1 MATSSS
7 LIKTMLHRSLA
18 EGVYRDIVTRS
29 ANYYYY
35 LGKTLTWDDETNPE
49 LPLDTYDYERAARS
63 DIITMKQIRASDV
76 SFVVDRIN
84 WEANAVYDMYD
95 DRYGDEV
102 IGLDIIDGGTGYTS
116 LPTITLTGGGGT
128 GASFSPIVFDGQII
142 GIDDLDY
149 GYGYTSKP
157 TVTVTGGGGTGAV
170 LEAVVNVAPSGSQK
184 LEECNYYVVTDEF
197 NVYKCLDNNNGAKS
211 TEQPIG
217 SSVEPIT
224 TADGYIWKYMYNVP
238 INLRNKFLTE
248 SHMPVVSALT
258 NQFYS
263 GGTLDTIVI
272 NNKGSGYT
280 FANISVVGDGYL
292 EADPTYLTSV
302 AISNGGTG
310 YSSPVIAFGDPFD
323 ETSQFLSNSSMFRGQ
338 KIFTADGDFYECT
351 APGTLSAVAPTHR
364 FGTVANGTA
373 SLKYIGTRVSGT
385 PVVNSDGE
393 LESVTLNGSVREV
406 TMVDGGSGYTSAP
419 SVNFSGGG
427 GTGAAGVAKLGTNGQ
442 VLYVTVTN
450 PGNFDY
456 TSNPTVTFG
465 EEWEANTAYTLGEQ
479 VFNGD
484 FIYTCTSAGTSSN
497 ASDAAGPV
505 HTTGAVTEGTVE
517 WTYAGE
523 RATGSVI
530 RRFGA
535 GYSAAPTITISEA
548 TGSGA
553 AASFLT
559 SKSEARLLP
568 IIEDGQIIS
577 VITVEGGIGY
587 SAATI
592 TVSGDGTGSSLS
604 PDLSIGN
611 INSLQANNEILVTAG
626 QINAIKVISGGYGYG
641 TAPITIEGDGTGAT
655 AEATIDGASGKI
667 TKITMTNT
675 GENYTF
681 ANIVIGGN
689 GKGAKLRAIIGP
701 EGGHGKNS
709 PEELFAR
716 TLMFYSNVS
725 TDLNQGV
732 SVNNDYR
739 QIGIIKNPK
748 EYGDNVRFTG
758 IIGSG
763 CYLIEGVIDTNNF
776 AADDDITLTRTY
788 DGFYDTDGVTLKEY
802 KRLYRIV
809 TVSSDSALIQSLDND
824 EPQINDTFSKVVESG
839 TPPTFTAVSVT
850 LPTVDKYSGQMMF
863 IDNKAGFTPS
873 EDETVTLRTVLTF

>member
-1 MATSSS
+1 
-7 LIKTMLHRSLA
+7 MLHRSLA

-49 LPLDTYDYERAARS
+49 LPLDTYDYERGARS

-76 SFVVDRIN
+76 SFVVERID
-84 WEANAVYDMYD
+84 WEANTVYDMYD
-95 DRYGDEV
+95 DRYGTEV
-102 IGLDIIDGGTGYTS
+102 IGINVIDGGTGYTS

-142 GIDDLDY
+142 GIDDLNY
-149 GYGYTSKP
+149 GYGYTSAP

-170 LEAVVNVAPSGSQK
+170 LEAVVNIAPSGSQK
-184 LEECNYYVVTDEF
+184 LEDCNYYVVTDEF

-217 SSVEPIT
+217 SQVEPIQT
-224 TADGYIWKYMYNVP
+224 SDGYIWKYMYNVP
-238 INLRNKFLTE
+238 INLRNKFLTDNK
-248 SHMPVVSALT
+248 MPVVSALT

-263 GGTLDTIVI
+263 GGTLDTIII
-272 NNKGSGYT
+272 NQKGADYT

-302 AISNGGTG
+302 TVSAGGSG
-310 YSSPVIAFGDPFD
+310 YSSPVIVFGDPFD
-323 ETSQFLSNSSMFRGQ
+323 ETSQFLASSSMFKGQ
-338 KIFTADGDFYECT
+338 KIFTTDGDFYECT
-351 APGTLSAVAPTHR
+351 APGTLSSTAPTHR
-364 FGTVANGTA
+364 FGEVLNGTCA
-373 SLKYIGTRVSGT
+373 LKYIGTRVSGT
-385 PVVNSDGE
+385 VNVSGGE
-393 LESVTLNGSVREV
+393 VESVTLNGAVREV
-406 TMVDGGSGYTSAP
+406 TMVGAGSGYLTPP

-427 GTGAAGVAKLGTNGQ
+427 GTGAAGVAKLGDQGQ
-442 VLYVTVTN
+442 VLYTTVTD

-465 EEWEANTAYTLGEQ
+465 EEWQASTAYSLNEQ

-484 FIYTCTSAGTSSN
+484 YLYTCTTAGTSD
-497 ASDAAGPV
+497 ASTPPT
-505 HTTGAVTEGTVE
+505 HTTGAVTNGTAVF
-517 WTYAGE
+517 TYAGE
-523 RATGSVI
+523 HATGTVI
-530 RRFGA
+530 RRYGA
-535 GYSAAPTITISEA
+535 GYSAAPTITITEA
-548 TGSGA
+548 GGSGA
-553 AASFLT
+553 EASFLT

-568 IIEDGQIIS
+568 IIENGQIVS
-577 VITVEGGIGY
+577 VITVDGGIGY
-587 SAATI
+587 SAATL
-592 TVSGDGTGSSLS
+592 TVSGDGTEAALS
-604 PDLSIGN
+604 ADLSVGN

-626 QINAIKVISGGYGYG
+626 QINAIQIVSGGYGYG

-655 AEATIDGASGKI
+655 AQATIDGASGKI

-681 ANIVIGGN
+681 ANIVVGGN
-689 GKGAKLRAIIGP
+689 GNGAKLRAVIGP

-732 SVNNDYR
+732 TVNNDYR

-748 EYGDNVRFTG
+748 VYGDNVRFTG
-758 IIGSG
+758 VIGSG
-763 CYLIEGVIDTNNF
+763 CYLIEGIIDTNNF
-776 AADDDITLTRTY
+776 DPDDDVTITRTY

-802 KRLYRIV
+802 ARRYRIV
-809 TVSSDSALIQSLDND
+809 SVDTSYALIQSLDND

-839 TPPTFTAVSVT
+839 TPPTFTATSVT
-850 LPTVDKYSGQMMF
+850 LPTIDKYSGQLMF

>member
-49 LPLDTYDYERAARS
+49 LPLDTYDYERDARA

-76 SFVVDRIN
+76 SFVVERIN
-84 WEANAVYDMYD
+84 WEEDTVYDMYD

-102 IGLDIIDGGTGYTS
+102 IGIDVINGGTGYTS

-128 GASFSPIVFDGQII
+128 GASFSPVVFDGQII
-142 GIDDLDY
+142 GIDVLAT
-149 GYGYTSKP
+149 GSGYTSAP

-170 LEAVVNVAPSGSQK
+170 LEAVVNIAPSGSQK
-184 LEECNYYVVTDEF
+184 LEDCNFYVVTDEF

-211 TEQPIG
+211 TDQPIG
-217 SSVEPIT
+217 SSVEPIA

-238 INLRNKFLTE
+238 INLRNKFLTDNK
-248 SHMPVVSALT
+248 MPVVSALT

-263 GGTLDTIVI
+263 GGTLDTIII
-272 NNKGSGYT
+272 NQKGSGYT

-302 AISNGGTG
+302 SISDGGSG
-310 YSSPVIAFGDPFD
+310 YSSPTISFGDPFD
-323 ETSQFLSNSSMFRGQ
+323 ETSQFLASSSMFRGQ
-338 KIFTADGDFYECT
+338 KIFTTDGDFYECT
-351 APGTLSAVAPTHR
+351 APGTLSSTAPTHR
-364 FGTVANGTA
+364 FGEVINGTA

-393 LESVTLNGSVREV
+393 IESITLDGAVREV
-406 TMVDGGSGYTSAP
+406 TIVNAGSGYTSAP

-427 GTGAAGVAKLGTNGQ
+427 GTGATGVAKLGDLGQ

-456 TSNPTVTFG
+456 TSNPSVVLG
-465 EEWEANTAYTLGEQ
+465 EEWEAGTAYALGEQ

-484 FIYTCTSAGTSSN
+484 FLYTCTSAGTSSN
-497 ASDAAGPV
+497 ASDASGPV

-523 RATGSVI
+523 HATGTVI

-535 GYSAAPTITISEA
+535 GYSAAPTISIAEVG
-548 TGSGA
+548 GSGVQA
-553 AASFLT
+553 AFLT
-559 SKSEARLLP
+559 TKSEARLLP
-568 IIEDGQIIS
+568 IIENGQIIS
-577 VITVEGGIGY
+577 IITVDGGIGY
-587 SAATI
+587 SSATL
-592 TVSGDGTGSSLS
+592 TVSGDGSNASLAA
-604 PDLSIGN
+604 DLSIGN

-626 QINAIKVISGGYGYG
+626 QINAIKVVSGGYGYG
-641 TAPITIEGDGTGAT
+641 SAPITIEGDGTGAT
-655 AEATIDGASGKI
+655 AEAVIDGASGKI
-667 TKITMTNT
+667 TKINMTNT

-681 ANIVIGGN
+681 ANIVIDGN
-689 GKGAKLRAIIGP
+689 GKGATARAIIGP

-732 SVNNDYR
+732 EVNNDYR

-748 EYGDNVRFTG
+748 AYGDNVRFTS

-763 CYLIEGVIDTNNF
+763 CYLIESSIDTNNF
-776 AADDDITLTRTY
+776 DPDDDITITRTY
-788 DGFYDTDGVTLKEY
+788 DGFFESDGVTLKEY
-802 KRLYRIV
+802 ARRYRIV
-809 TVSSDSALIQSLDND
+809 SVGTSFALVQSLDND

>member
-49 LPLDTYDYERAARS
+49 LPLDTYDYEREARS

-76 SFVVDRIN
+76 SFVIERIN
-84 WEANAVYDMYD
+84 WEADTVYDMYD
-95 DRYGDEV
+95 DRYGTEV
-102 IGLDIIDGGTGYTS
+102 IGLDVVDGGTGYTS
-116 LPTITLTGGGGT
+116 LPTITLSGGGGT
-128 GASFSPIVFDGQII
+128 GASFSPVVFDGQII
-142 GIDDLDY
+142 DIDVLDT
-149 GYGYTSKP
+149 GYGYTSAP

-170 LEAVVNVAPSGSQK
+170 LRAVVNVAPSGAQK
-184 LEECNYYVVTDEF
+184 LEDANYYVVTDEF

-217 SSVEPIT
+217 SQVEPIQ

-248 SHMPVVSALT
+248 NKMPVVSALT

-263 GGTLDTIVI
+263 GGTLDTIII
-272 NNKGSGYT
+272 NQKGTDYT

-302 AISNGGTG
+302 SISNGGSG
-310 YSSPVIAFGDPFD
+310 YSSPVIVFGDPFD
-323 ETSQFLSNSSMFRGQ
+323 ETSQFLASSSMFKGQ
-338 KIFTADGDFYECT
+338 KIFTTDGDFYECT
-351 APGTLSAVAPTHR
+351 APGTLSAIAPTHR
-364 FGTVANGTA
+364 FGEVTNGTCA
-373 SLKYIGTRVSGT
+373 LKYIGTRVSGT
-385 PVVNSDGE
+385 ANVNSDGE
-393 LESVTLNGSVREV
+393 IESVTLNGAVREV
-406 TMVDGGSGYTSAP
+406 TMVNAGSGYIEPPTVNFSHGGGSG
-419 SVNFSGGG
+419 
-427 GTGAAGVAKLGTNGQ
+427 AAGIAKLGTEGQ
-442 VLYVTVTN
+442 VLYVTITD
-450 PGNFDY
+450 PGNFYY

-465 EEWEANTAYTLGEQ
+465 EEWQASTAYSLNDQ

-484 FIYTCTSAGTSSN
+484 YLYTCTTAGTSDSST
-497 ASDAAGPV
+497 APT
-505 HTTGAVTEGTVE
+505 HTTGAVTNGTAVF
-517 WTYAGE
+517 TFAGE
-523 RATGSVI
+523 RATGTVI

-535 GYSAAPTITISEA
+535 GYSATPTITITEA
-548 TGSGA
+548 GGSGA
-553 AASFLT
+553 VASFLT
-559 SKSEARLLP
+559 TKSEARLLP
-568 IIEDGQIIS
+568 IVENGQIIS
-577 VITVEGGIGY
+577 VITVDGGIGY

-592 TVSGDGTGSSLS
+592 TVSGDGTGAALS
-604 PDLSIGN
+604 ADLAIGN

-626 QINAIKVISGGYGYG
+626 QINAIQIVSGGYGYG

-655 AEATIDGASGKI
+655 AQATIDGASGKI

-681 ANIVIGGN
+681 ATVTVGGN
-689 GKGAKLRAIIGP
+689 GNGANLRAIIGP

-732 SVNNDYR
+732 EVNNDYR

-748 EYGDNVRFTG
+748 AYGDNVRFTG

-763 CYLIEGVIDTNNF
+763 CYLIEGIIDTNNF
-776 AADDDITLTRTY
+776 DPDDNLTITRTY
-788 DGFYDTDGVTLKEY
+788 EGFFESDGVTLKEY
-802 KRLYRIV
+802 YRRYRIV
-809 TVSSDSALIQSLDND
+809 SVDTSYALVQSLDND

-839 TPPTFTAVSVT
+839 TPPTFTAASVT
-850 LPTVDKYSGQMMF
+850 LPTIDKYSGQMMF

-873 EDETVTLRTVLTF
+873 ADETVTLRTVLTF